1 MAYVRLA
8 AVPAR
13 SDTTLVTT
21 YAYDK
26 KDRHKQ
32 SINNLRRSDG
42 RARPQRRQDKQ
53 QKGQA

>member
-32 SINNLRRSDG
+32 STSKRWSRETATPTGQTTKRTGMNN
-42 RARPQRRQDKQ
+42 P
-53 QKGQA
+53 